1 MALLCKNTDP
11 FLSMYETEKKAV
23 DGHYRWLCCVLE
35 AWEFRVLFEVAL
47 AKTQILEAS
56 LRTFAAWWIFLRFE
70 MQQGAHG
77 ISNSECSRKRRNYQS
92 IEDSAIEVA
101 RKFGETVSD
110 ELSTFKIAEQ
120 AAFYDFCRVAEHF
133 YFFSDLQRT

>member
-1 MALLCKNTDP
+1 
-11 FLSMYETEKKAV
+11 MYETEKKAV

-120 AAFYDFCRVAEHF
+120 AAFYVF
-133 YFFSDLQRT
+133 L